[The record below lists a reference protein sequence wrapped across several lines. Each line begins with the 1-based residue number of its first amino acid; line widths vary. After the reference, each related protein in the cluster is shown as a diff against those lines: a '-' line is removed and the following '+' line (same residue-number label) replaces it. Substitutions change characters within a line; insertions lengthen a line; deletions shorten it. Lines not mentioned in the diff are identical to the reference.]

1 MSFLIHKVCK
11 DRKKIKIMSN
21 EKILMRAIL
30 IPLALSMMSCTTVK
44 YYPTNFIESL
54 KHPTRFP
61 KVYPA
66 GVKNIEDVADK
77 NPLEEDEEVK
87 IIHVSENRNS
97 SMHLIQICENG
108 VLDPHYHRR
117 HDKVIYVEKGTSIA
131 TVDGSRYLVKPGS
144 ILQIPSRTVHALH
157 NTGDET
163 FVAVA
168 IFSPPFDGRDEK
180 FIGGKRK
187 TDRGAKT
194 KRRLVTTKT
203 DPEKTTEKDTVSDAD
218 ALAEEEIQV
227 DNISS
232 KKLAEKSLHKPVY
245 EEWNTDNKEQSIQ
258 SESSV
263 SESKKKS
270 KEGTPFSAEE
280 PALNIRDMHEKLAR
294 LFRLKEEGTISSDEY
309 EEKKDAIMK
318 GKDVGELPGHMGFF
332 RDETPLMEDEFEE
345 TRYPVYG
352 LKTLD
357 EMMQEDLIPD
367 EYYGDKRHKFTIP
380 EGEITT
386 IASKDTIEEKINELK
401 ELYHEGLITE
411 EDYEIKRRELIGV
424 NEEKAFS
431 TISGN
436 IRSDKRLRELK
447 ELYDEGL
454 ITKVDYEYKLQE
466 LSGKQKPIPPGSSLR
481 GRDQDDKL
489 SELSELREQ
498 GLISDENYELKRLQL
513 LNR

>member
-1 MSFLIHKVCK
+1 MSN
-11 DRKKIKIMSN
+11 KKILI
-21 EKILMRAIL
+21 RTIL
-30 IPLALSMMSCTTVK
+30 ITLALSMMSCTTVK
-44 YYPTNFIESL
+44 YYPTNFVESL

-87 IIHVSENRNS
+87 IIHVNENKNS
-97 SMHLIQICENG
+97 SMHLIQIRENG
-108 VLDPHYHRR
+108 VLDPHYHKR
-117 HDKVIYVEKGTSIA
+117 HDKVVYVEKGTSIA

-144 ILQIPSRTVHALH
+144 ILQIPSRTVHTLH

-163 FVAVA
+163 FVAVV

-187 TDRGAKT
+187 ADRGTKTEKRLVATKT
-194 KRRLVTTKT
+194 K
-203 DPEKTTEKDTVSDAD
+203 PEKTIEKDTVSDAD
-218 ALAEEEIQV
+218 ADDFAEEEIHA

-270 KEGTPFSAEE
+270 KEVIPSSAEE
-280 PALNIRDMHEKLAR
+280 PTLNIRDMHEKLAR
-294 LFRLKEEGTISSDEY
+294 LFRLKEEGTISADEY
-309 EEKKDAIMK
+309 EEKKDAIIK

-332 RDETPLMEDEFEE
+332 RDETPVTEDVLEE
-345 TRYPVYG
+345 TGYPVYE
-352 LKTLD
+352 LRTLD
-357 EMMQEDLIPD
+357 EMAQEDLIPD
-367 EYYGDKRHKFTIP
+367 EDYGNKRSEFTIP
-380 EGEITT
+380 DKGKIIPTT
-386 IASKDTIEEKINELK
+386 TKDTIEEKMNELK

-411 EDYEIKRRELIGV
+411 EDYEIKRKELIGV

-436 IRSDKRLRELK
+436 IRNDKRLRELK

-466 LSGKQKPIPPGSSLR
+466 LSGKQKPISPGSSLR
-481 GRDQDDKL
+481 DRNQDDKL
-489 SELSELREQ
+489 SELNELREQ